1 MVQFVTPIASHG
13 DPQKYPFAQY
23 IYTYI
28 YIYIT
33 FYSSIYR
40 VYMYMWMSKQ
50 HRSCG
55 FTSVGIHIVSILI
68 HSRRMDQRKLSF
80 PWPYL
85 LGVIDGHA
93 ALTCT
98 SLWRVLLHMNHLVSR
113 IVLIYPDNIFVG
125 WTTYHRLLIFHFK
138 CITIHCFDIP
148 NFFSKYPTTHPT
160 LHAMVYLWWVERVNN
175 VLSFSVSC
183 WSFYSM

>member
-1 MVQFVTPIASHG
+1 METHRSIHFCN
-13 DPQKYPFAQY
+13 
-23 IYTYI
+23 TYI
-28 YIYIT
+28 HIYYV
-33 FYSSIYR
+33 FSSIYR
-40 VYMYMWMSKQ
+40 VYMCMWISK
-50 HRSCG
+50 HHGSCG

-68 HSRRMDQRKLSF
+68 HSRRRDQRKQSF

-113 IVLIYPDNIFVG
+113 RVLIYRDNHYVG
-125 WTTYHRLLIFHFK
+125 WTMYHRLLIFHFQ
-138 CITIHCFDIP
+138 CIATQCFDIS
-148 NFFSKYPTTHPT
+148 NFKFFSKHPIARPT

-175 VLSFSVSC
+175 VLSFFVSC